1 MDLKRRTVLA
11 TGLAALAIR
20 PAFAQMAPLKVD
32 PNLSASITVW
42 TWPNN
47 DRTFNALMPTFNA
60 AFPNIKVDVQGF
72 PNANSNYLN
81 TLQRALLSGSGP
93 DVAMIEIN
101 QMALLRQRPQWVN
114 LAVDPFN
121 ASGLTDDFAGFTV
134 QNVTVADGKIVAMP
148 KHTGPG
154 ALFYRRDIFKE
165 VGLPTAPEE
174 VAAQLSTWPAFI
186 EAGSKLIKPNE
197 RWMIANGMEILT
209 ARMGQAGVNW
219 FNADGELQLDNP
231 VVIEA
236 LDLVDQAAKA
246 NLISPFVMWSPEW
259 QSAFGKGQIATIM
272 SGNWFG
278 GLLKRAFATED
289 AGKWGVSPIPAD
301 DKGNRSWNYGG
312 DYIGILETSQN
323 KEAAWAF
330 INWLVTDD
338 ESLKQQFQNDD
349 LYPAYLPA
357 GKADWMN
364 FPDPYYDGQNVNEVF
379 AEVQRTMIPWTL
391 NENDSLVGETMQTAV
406 DNVVKGV
413 ATPSEALQQATDRV
427 KSRL

>member
-1 MDLKRRTVLA
+1 MKLTRRTILA
-11 TGLAALAIR
+11 TGLAAMAVR
-20 PAFAQMAPLKVD
+20 PGFAQSALKVD
-32 PNLSASITVW
+32 TNLSANITVW

-47 DRTFNALMPTFNA
+47 DRTFSALLPAFNA
-60 AFPNIKVDVQGF
+60 VYPNIKVDVQGF

-81 TLQRALLSGSGP
+81 TVQRALLSGSGP

-101 QMALLRQRPQWVN
+101 ELALLRQRPQWVD
-114 LAVDPFN
+114 LGAAPYN
-121 ASGLTDDFAGFTV
+121 AKSLLGDFADFTV
-134 QNVTVADGKIVAMP
+134 NNVTLPDGKIVAMP

-154 ALFYRRDIFKE
+154 ALFYRRDIFEE
-165 VGLPTAPEE
+165 VGLPNDPKE
-174 VAAQLSTWPAFI
+174 VAAEISSWPAFI

-209 ARMGQAGVNW
+209 ARMGQAGINW
-219 FNADGELQLDNP
+219 FDADGNLLLDNP
-231 VVIEA
+231 VVLEA
-236 LDLVDQAAKA
+236 FDLIDQAAKA

-289 AGKWGVSPIPAD
+289 AGKWAVSPIPAD
-301 DKGNRSWNYGG
+301 DVGNRAWNYGG
-312 DYIGILETSQN
+312 DYIGLLETSKN
-323 KEAAWAF
+323 KEAGWAF
-330 INWLVTDD
+330 ISWLVTDN

-364 FPDPYYDGQNVNEVF
+364 FEDPYYAGQNVNEVF

-391 NENDSLVGETMQTAV
+391 NQNDRLVADTIQSAV

-413 ATPSEALQQATDRV
+413 ATPADALKQATDRV